1 MKNDRSRYYGH
12 RFPPEILWME
22 RCPTIDRQTSMSI
35 ELSEDE
41 RKLVIQALEHY
52 DAYLHATSRRD
63 GHAKELAE
71 RLQGQN
77 RTLAERPTN
86 RKEVHRRRT

>member
-1 MKNDRSRYYGH
+1 MIN
-12 RFPPEILWME
+12 
-22 RCPTIDRQTSMSI
+22 CQTGMSI

-41 RKLVIQALEHY
+41 RKLIIQALQHY

-71 RLQGQN
+71 RLQGQKPKH
-77 RTLAERPTN
+77 RTLVERPTN
-86 RKEVHRRRT
+86 RKEVHRKRA

>member
-1 MKNDRSRYYGH
+1 MAHNGLQCDRADYLVDH
-12 RFPPEILWME
+12 RNAAQAIN
-22 RCPTIDRQTSMSI
+22 CQTGMSI

-41 RKLVIQALEHY
+41 RKLIIQALEHY

-71 RLQGQN
+71 RLQDQKPKH
-77 RTLAERPTN
+77 RTLAERPESPGK
-86 RKEVHRRRT
+86 RA